1 MERKV
6 KTPCVGVCSTVFG
19 DQVCRGCK
27 RFHHEVIEWNGYTDI
42 QKETVWNRLESLKV
56 LIMKSKICLR
66 SGELIVTNTRL
77 KPIDLETTDNKA
89 HIGINIRLSNESTSI
104 IRCRRMSI
112 VVALIEP
119 SIAEYNN
126 WDFTSTEVLTR
137 SAVKPPFLG
146 LIPLIPAFNELEKTP

>member
-56 LIMKSKICLR
+56 WIMKSKIFIENQVLLQSKLDSLKISYYDKVDPYCWVFD
-66 SGELIVTNTRL
+66 LIKQASQSINDLSEFGL
-77 KPIDLETTDNKA
+77 KPLFEPDVELVELK
-89 HIGINIRLSNESTSI
+89 R
-104 IRCRRMSI
+104 
-112 VVALIEP
+112 LIE
-119 SIAEYNN
+119 EEL
-126 WDFTSTEVLTR
+126 FTLSDAHYQR
-137 SAVKPPFLG
+137 YFA
-146 LIPLIPAFNELEKTP
+146 LEDNYRV

>member
-56 LIMKSKICLR
+56 LIMKSKISIEDTTLLQSKLDSLKISYYDKVDPYCWVFD
-66 SGELIVTNTRL
+66 LIKQASQSINDLNEFGL
-77 KPIDLETTDNKA
+77 KPLFESNLELVDLKQIIEDELFTLSDA
-89 HIGINIRLSNESTSI
+89 HYQRYF
-104 IRCRRMSI
+104 
-112 VVALIEP
+112 ALEENYR
-119 SIAEYNN
+119 A
-126 WDFTSTEVLTR
+126 
-137 SAVKPPFLG
+137 
-146 LIPLIPAFNELEKTP
+146 

>member
-56 LIMKSKICLR
+56 LIMKSKIFIENQVLLQSKLDSLKISYYDKVDPYCWVFD
-66 SGELIVTNTRL
+66 LIKQASQSINDLSEFGL
-77 KPIDLETTDNKA
+77 KPLFEPDMELVELK
-89 HIGINIRLSNESTSI
+89 R
-104 IRCRRMSI
+104 
-112 VVALIEP
+112 LIE
-119 SIAEYNN
+119 EEL
-126 WDFTSTEVLTR
+126 FTLSDAHYQR
-137 SAVKPPFLG
+137 YFA
-146 LIPLIPAFNELEKTP
+146 LEDNYRV

>member
-56 LIMKSKICLR
+56 LIMKSKISIEDTTLLQSKLDSLKISYYDKVDPYCWVFD
-66 SGELIVTNTRL
+66 LIKQASQSINNLSEFGL
-77 KPIDLETTDNKA
+77 KPLFQSNVELVDLKQIIEDELFTLSDA
-89 HIGINIRLSNESTSI
+89 HYQRYF
-104 IRCRRMSI
+104 
-112 VVALIEP
+112 ALEENYR
-119 SIAEYNN
+119 A
-126 WDFTSTEVLTR
+126 
-137 SAVKPPFLG
+137 
-146 LIPLIPAFNELEKTP
+146 

>member
-56 LIMKSKICLR
+56 LIMKSKIFIENQVLLQSKLDSLKISYYDKVDPYCWVFD
-66 SGELIVTNTRL
+66 LIKQASQSINDLSEFGL
-77 KPIDLETTDNKA
+77 KPLFEPDVELLELK
-89 HIGINIRLSNESTSI
+89 R
-104 IRCRRMSI
+104 
-112 VVALIEP
+112 LIE
-119 SIAEYNN
+119 EEL
-126 WDFTSTEVLTR
+126 FTLSDAHYQR
-137 SAVKPPFLG
+137 YFA
-146 LIPLIPAFNELEKTP
+146 LEDNYRV